1 MGTFVRTEL
10 QLQPEIEGTRWSL
23 EVGWDERVVWAS
35 LTRGELVLWTTT
47 MLHPWWE
54 PYDRYRA
61 QDHVR
66 WLAGVLSEMHRQ
78 YADVDETG
86 RKRLPICRETGGTLR
101 WVESPGA
108 EQLVAVLEPGC
119 RPGSVG
125 GGGLSRS
132 TGSATTGEGKCGRR
146 SRRGGCGWR

>member
-23 EVGWDERVVWAS
+23 EVGWNERVVWAS

-61 QDHVR
+61 LDHVR